1 MAINMLDEMIGR
13 WLQPPYSYILLS
25 IIIIVAC
32 YFLFKKFFQ
41 PLKEHFKGEGID
53 YVIKELNIKK
63 SFSKFSR
70 LCKNGKL
77 YHNLGKV
84 DVERVM
90 LANVKVKDSKE
101 TKDRKFILFKT
112 NSSIISKIPILN
124 TLVKSDYFI
133 IDNDDKFIIKNQY
146 RDTWTVKPDVFLHKF
161 ADVWICSEQGTS
173 FLTDL
178 IYKRTYENAREE
190 EMNYIKRVVWYNDLY
205 ASKMTKEYV
214 EHELTREDFERK
226 VQRETGVTPQKK

>member
-1 MAINMLDEMIGR
+1 MLDEMIGR
-13 WLQPPYSYILLS
+13 WITPPYSYILLA

-32 YFLFKKFFQ
+32 YILFRKIMQ
-41 PLKEHFKGEGID
+41 PIKEHFKGEGID

-70 LCKNGKL
+70 SCKKGKL
-77 YHNLGKV
+77 YHNMGMV
-84 DVERVM
+84 DIERMM
-90 LANVKVKDSKE
+90 LANVKVKKQDSKQTE
-101 TKDRKFILFKT
+101 DKQFILFKT
-112 NSSIISKIPILN
+112 GSMLSKIPILN
-124 TLVKSDYFI
+124 TFTKSDYFI
-133 IDNDDKFIIKNQY
+133 IDNEKKFVEKNKY
-146 RDTWTVKPDVFLHKF
+146 GDTWIVKPDVFLHKF

-205 ASKMTKEYV
+205 ASKMTKEYID
-214 EHELTREDFERK
+214 HELTREDFEKK
-226 VQRETGVTPQKK
+226 VQRETGVQKPNK